1 MGTKLNVISLLLIL
15 LVLSSCDELRLMDE
29 NKNIPEAGWVYNQAQ
44 SFEVPVNDTSSQYR
58 LFVNLR
64 ISGDY
69 PYSNFF
75 YILKQESPSRV
86 ERSFKGELEL
96 ADEQGQW
103 LGKGLGD
110 LVDYQLPVKGILKF
124 PETGVYQFKLFQNMR
139 TDTLAHVLSSGIRIE
154 KIQP

>member
-1 MGTKLNVISLLLIL
+1 MVARSSFIGALLVL
-15 LVLSSCDELRLMDE
+15 LVLSACDDTRMMDE
-29 NKNIPEAGWVYNQAQ
+29 NKDVPQHGWIYNQPLML
-44 SFEVPVNDTSSQYR
+44 EVPVTDTAMEYK

-75 YILKQESPSRV
+75 YMLKQESPSRV

-96 ADEQGQW
+96 ADDQGQW

-110 LVDYQLPVKGILKF
+110 LVDYQVPVKGVLKF
-124 PETGVYQFKLFQNMR
+124 PEKGIYQFRLFQNMR
-139 TDTLAHVLSSGIRIE
+139 SDTLNHVLSAGIRIE
-154 KIQP
+154 KSKL